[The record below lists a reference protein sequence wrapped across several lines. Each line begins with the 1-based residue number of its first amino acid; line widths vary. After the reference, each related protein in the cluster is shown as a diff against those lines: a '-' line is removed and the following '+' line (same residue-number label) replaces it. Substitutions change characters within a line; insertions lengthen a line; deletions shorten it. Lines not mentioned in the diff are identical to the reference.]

1 MKARSKMWAES
12 VRGFSLLEMLVALV
26 ILSLSLGALY
36 QGATRAIQNTS
47 VADQYTRAVM
57 LAESMIASSN
67 YVTAE
72 QASISGEFE
81 IYTWEARSWP
91 ADISDNTKADAPVIG
106 QPLQYLS
113 VTVTWPGGKLDRQL
127 ELLTVVPLQEAL
139 E

>member
-1 MKARSKMWAES
+1 MTARGKMWAES

-72 QASISGEFE
+72 RASISGEFE

-91 ADISDNTKADAPVIG
+91 ADISDNTKADAPVTG

>member
-1 MKARSKMWAES
+1 MWAEP

-47 VADQYTRAVM
+47 VADQYTRAMM
-57 LAESMIASSN
+57 LAESMIATSN

-81 IYTWEARSWP
+81 IYTWEAKSWP
-91 ADISDNTKADAPVIG
+91 ADISDNNEAEAPVNG

-113 VTVTWPGGKLDRQL
+113 ITVTWPGSKSDRQL
-127 ELLTVVPLQEAL
+127 ELLTVVPLQGAE

>member
-1 MKARSKMWAES
+1 MKARGNFRAES

-26 ILSLSLGALY
+26 MLSLSLGALY

-47 VADQYTRAVM
+47 AADQYTRAVM
-57 LAESMIASSN
+57 LAESTIATSN

-72 QASISGEFE
+72 RVSISGEFE
-81 IYTWEARSWP
+81 IYTWEAKSWP
-91 ADISDNTKADAPVIG
+91 ADISDNYEADAPVNG

-113 VTVTWPGGKLDRQL
+113 VTVTWPGSKSDRQL
-127 ELLTVVPLQEAL
+127 ELLTVVPLQEAK

>member
-1 MKARSKMWAES
+1 MTARGKMWAES

-113 VTVTWPGGKLDRQL
+113 VTVTWPGGKSDRQL

>member
-1 MKARSKMWAES
+1 VKVRSKMWAES

-36 QGATRAIQNTS
+36 KGATRAIQNTS

-57 LAESMIASSN
+57 LAESMIAASN

-72 QASISGEFE
+72 RASISGEFE

-91 ADISDNTKADAPVIG
+91 ADISDNTEADAPVIG

-113 VTVTWPGGKLDRQL
+113 VTVTWPGGKSDRQL

>member
-1 MKARSKMWAES
+1 MKRRGNFWAES

-26 ILSLSLGALY
+26 MLSLSLGALY

-57 LAESMIASSN
+57 LAESTIATSN

-72 QASISGEFE
+72 RASISGEFE
-81 IYTWEARSWP
+81 IYTWEAKSWP
-91 ADISDNTKADAPVIG
+91 ADISDKYEADGPVIG

-113 VTVTWPGGKLDRQL
+113 VTVTWPGSKSDRQL
-127 ELLTVVPLQEAL
+127 ELLTVVPLQEAV

>member
-1 MKARSKMWAES
+1 MKARGKMWAES

-57 LAESMIASSN
+57 LAESMIAASN

-72 QASISGEFE
+72 RASISGEFE

-91 ADISDNTKADAPVIG
+91 ADISDNTEADAPFNG

-113 VTVTWPGGKLDRQL
+113 VTVTWPGGKSDRQL

>member
-1 MKARSKMWAES
+1 MWAEP

-57 LAESMIASSN
+57 LAESMIATSN

-72 QASISGEFE
+72 QTSISGEFE
-81 IYTWEARSWP
+81 IYTWEAKSWP
-91 ADISDNTKADAPVIG
+91 ADISDNNEADAPVNG

-113 VTVTWPGGKLDRQL
+113 ITVTWPGTKSDRQL
-127 ELLTVVPLQEAL
+127 ELLTVVPLQGAVE
-139 E
+139 

>member
-1 MKARSKMWAES
+1 MRARGNVWSEP

-36 QGATRAIQNTS
+36 QGATRAIQNTL

-57 LAESMIASSN
+57 LAESMIATSN
-67 YVTAE
+67 YVTVE
-72 QASISGEFE
+72 RASISGEFE
-81 IYTWEARSWP
+81 IYTWEAKSWP
-91 ADISDNTKADAPVIG
+91 ADISDNNEADAPVNG

-113 VTVTWPGGKLDRQL
+113 VTVTWPGSKSDRQL
-127 ELLTVVPLQEAL
+127 ELLTVVPLQEAV

>member
-1 MKARSKMWAES
+1 MWAES

-72 QASISGEFE
+72 RASISGGFE

-91 ADISDNTKADAPVIG
+91 ADISDNTEADAPVIG

-113 VTVTWPGGKLDRQL
+113 VTVTWPGGK
-127 ELLTVVPLQEAL
+127 
-139 E
+139 

>member
-1 MKARSKMWAES
+1 MTARGKMWAES

-72 QASISGEFE
+72 RASISGEFE

>member
-1 MKARSKMWAES
+1 MKARGKMWAES

-36 QGATRAIQNTS
+36 QGATRAIQNIS

-57 LAESMIASSN
+57 LAESMIASSS
-67 YVTAE
+67 YVTVE
-72 QASISGEFE
+72 RASISGEFE
-81 IYTWEARSWP
+81 IYPWEARSWP
-91 ADISDNTKADAPVIG
+91 ADISDNTEADAPFNG

-113 VTVTWPGGKLDRQL
+113 VTVTWPGGKSDRQL

>member
-1 MKARSKMWAES
+1 MWVES

-36 QGATRAIQNTS
+36 QGATRAIQNTL

-57 LAESMIASSN
+57 LAESMIATSN
-67 YVTAE
+67 YVAAE
-72 QASISGEFE
+72 RASISGEFE
-81 IYTWEARSWP
+81 IYTWEAKSWP
-91 ADISDNTKADAPVIG
+91 ADISDNDEADAPVNV

-113 VTVTWPGGKLDRQL
+113 VTVTWPGRKSDRQL
-127 ELLTVVPLQEAL
+127 ELLTVVPLQEAV

>member
-1 MKARSKMWAES
+1 MRARGNVWAEP

-57 LAESMIASSN
+57 LAESMIATSN

-72 QASISGEFE
+72 RASISGEFE

-91 ADISDNTKADAPVIG
+91 ADISDNNEADAPVNG

-113 VTVTWPGGKLDRQL
+113 VTVTWPGGKSDRQL

>member
-1 MKARSKMWAES
+1 MTARGKMWAES

-113 VTVTWPGGKLDRQL
+113 VTVTWPGGKSDRQL
-127 ELLTVVPLQEAL
+127 ELLTVGPLQEAL

>member
-1 MKARSKMWAES
+1 MRARGNVWAEP

-57 LAESMIASSN
+57 LAESMIATSN

-72 QASISGEFE
+72 QTSISGEFE

-91 ADISDNTKADAPVIG
+91 ADISDNNEADAPVNG

-113 VTVTWPGGKLDRQL
+113 ITVTWPGSKSDRQL
-127 ELLTVVPLQEAL
+127 ELLTVVPLQEAV

>member
-1 MKARSKMWAES
+1 MRARGNVWAEP

-57 LAESMIASSN
+57 LAESMIATSN

-72 QASISGEFE
+72 RASISGEFE

-91 ADISDNTKADAPVIG
+91 ADISDNNEADAPVNG

-113 VTVTWPGGKLDRQL
+113 ITVTWPGSKSDRQL
-127 ELLTVVPLQEAL
+127 ELLTVVPLQEAV

>member
-72 QASISGEFE
+72 RASISGEFE

-91 ADISDNTKADAPVIG
+91 ADISDNAEADAPVIG